1 MNLGMKSSSLGIY
14 CELSLVLRSC
24 VCVILDQ
31 EQWLLFSKFRR
42 IIQRKNTVKKVDDSA
57 GTLGANI
64 VPRFCFLTA
73 NQRNENI
80 LKSQWK
86 LEMKTIQLPK
96 MRENMERVTN
106 HRAKL
111 SKSKQKIPGLLSTL
125 NWKIALTSGVGF

>member
-1 MNLGMKSSSLGIY
+1 M
-14 CELSLVLRSC
+14 R
-24 VCVILDQ
+24 VCYFRPRVVAPFQQIPSHN
-31 EQWLLFSKFRR
+31 SK
-42 IIQRKNTVKKVDDSA
+42 KKTAKKVDDSA
-57 GTLGANI
+57 GTLGVNI